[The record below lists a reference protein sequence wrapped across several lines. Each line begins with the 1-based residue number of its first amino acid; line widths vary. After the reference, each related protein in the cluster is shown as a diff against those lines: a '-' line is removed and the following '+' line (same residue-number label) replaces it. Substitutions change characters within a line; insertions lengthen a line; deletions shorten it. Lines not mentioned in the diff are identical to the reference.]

1 MFLYNIQMP
10 SDRVH
15 LLKGKFLPTKH
26 SSSGGMIA
34 GGAVPVL
41 LDSRAKSSLEGKG
54 MTIGAN
60 KIVGIYSPAPPKKST
75 DIQTAK
81 LKPTIFQ
88 GGELLNRIAFEPY
101 SKKGR
106 RENIKFLF

>member
-1 MFLYNIQMP
+1 MP

-15 LLKGKFLPTKH
+15 LLKGKYLPTKH
-26 SSSGGMIA
+26 SFSGGMIA

-41 LDSRAKSSLEGKG
+41 LNSIAKSPLEGKG

-81 LKPTIFQ
+81 LKPTNFQ

-101 SKKGR
+101 SRRKGG

>member
-1 MFLYNIQMP
+1 M
-10 SDRVH
+10 
-15 LLKGKFLPTKH
+15 LKGKYLPTKH

-41 LDSRAKSSLEGKG
+41 LNSRMQNPLEGNG

-60 KIVGIYSPAPPKKST
+60 KFVGIYSPAPPKQST

-88 GGELLNRIAFEPY
+88 GGELLNRIAFQPY
-101 SKKGR
+101 RKKGG

>member
-1 MFLYNIQMP
+1 MP

-15 LLKGKFLPTKH
+15 LLKGKHLPMKY

-41 LDSRAKSSLEGKG
+41 LNSIAKSSLEGKG

-81 LKPTIFQ
+81 LKPTVFQ

-101 SKKGR
+101 SRRKGG

>member
-1 MFLYNIQMP
+1 
-10 SDRVH
+10 
-15 LLKGKFLPTKH
+15 
-26 SSSGGMIA
+26 MIA

-41 LDSRAKSSLEGKG
+41 LNSRMPNPLEGSG

-60 KIVGIYSPAPPKKST
+60 KFVGINSPAPPKKST

>member
-10 SDRVH
+10 SDRIH

-34 GGAVPVL
+34 GGAMPVL
-41 LDSRAKSSLEGKG
+41 LNSRMPNPLEGNG
-54 MTIGAN
+54 IGTN
-60 KIVGIYSPAPPKKST
+60 QIVGIHSPAPPKQST

-81 LKPTIFQ
+81 IKPTIFQ
-88 GGELLNRIAFEPY
+88 GGELLNRIAFQPY
-101 SKKGR
+101 TKKGG

>member
-1 MFLYNIQMP
+1 MLI
-10 SDRVH
+10 
-15 LLKGKFLPTKH
+15 GKYLPTKH
-26 SSSGGMIA
+26 SSSGGMIT

-41 LDSRAKSSLEGKG
+41 LNSRAKSSLEGKG

-101 SKKGR
+101 SKKGS

>member
-1 MFLYNIQMP
+1 MP

-15 LLKGKFLPTKH
+15 LLKGKYLPMKYT
-26 SSSGGMIA
+26 SSGGMIT
-34 GGAVPVL
+34 GGAAAL
-41 LDSRAKSSLEGKG
+41 LLNSRMQNPLEGNG
-54 MTIGAN
+54 IGAN
-60 KIVGIYSPAPPKKST
+60 QIVGIYSPAPPKQST

-101 SKKGR
+101 SKRKVG

>member
-1 MFLYNIQMP
+1 MP
-10 SDRVH
+10 SNRVYM
-15 LLKGKFLPTKH
+15 LKGKYLPTKH

-41 LDSRAKSSLEGKG
+41 LNSRMPNPLEGNG

-60 KIVGIYSPAPPKKST
+60 KIVGIYSPAPPKQST
-75 DIQTAK
+75 NIQTAK

>member
-1 MFLYNIQMP
+1 M
-10 SDRVH
+10 
-15 LLKGKFLPTKH
+15 LKGKYLPIKH
-26 SSSGGMIA
+26 LSSGGMMMT

-41 LDSRAKSSLEGKG
+41 LNSIAKSPLEGKG

-60 KIVGIYSPAPPKKST
+60 KIVGIYSPAPPKQST

-106 RENIKFLF
+106 RENLKFLF

>member
-1 MFLYNIQMP
+1 MP

-15 LLKGKFLPTKH
+15 MFKGKYLPTKH
-26 SSSGGMIA
+26 SSSGGMIT
-34 GGAVPVL
+34 GGALPVL
-41 LDSRAKSSLEGKG
+41 LNSIAKSSLEGKG
-54 MTIGAN
+54 MAIGAN
-60 KIVGIYSPAPPKKST
+60 KIVGIYSPAPPKQST

-101 SKKGR
+101 SKRKGG

>member
-1 MFLYNIQMP
+1 MP

-15 LLKGKFLPTKH
+15 LLKGKHLPMKY
-26 SSSGGMIA
+26 SSSGGMVA
-34 GGAVPVL
+34 GGAVAL
-41 LDSRAKSSLEGKG
+41 LLNTRNQSSLEGSG
-54 MTIGAN
+54 LIGAN
-60 KIVGIYSPAPPKKST
+60 QIVGIYSPAPPKKST

-81 LKPTIFQ
+81 LKPTVFQ

-101 SKKGR
+101 SRRKGG